1 MKYIALLGFGN
12 VCRGVA
18 ALLKENKDT
27 IKKAVGD
34 DVSIKYILK
43 RSLLKGEYEGLY
55 TDSIDAIIND
65 GDISCVCEAI
75 GGAKDAYIYT
85 KKLLSA
91 GISVA
96 TSNKELVSVHG
107 TELMEIARNNE
118 AEYLIEATV
127 GSGLPIIKP
136 MRDCFSGETVTGVS
150 GILNGTTNFILTK
163 MLSEGASFDEAL
175 SEAQRLGYA
184 EADPGDDIEGRDAA
198 RKIAI
203 LSAMAFGELPSPDG
217 IYTEGISHVTSKDV
231 ADAAKLGGTVKLIA
245 RAYKEDGKL
254 FVFVTPRIV
263 PKTQIIANV
272 DGVYNGICVTA
283 NGCGD
288 ITFCG
293 AGAGSYSAGGGMI
306 SDVCDILS
314 GKRNDPPK
322 WKNAASIAAP
332 DEIKDSFMIRFK
344 KKCGENDFGE
354 KEKELAE
361 KALGCRFFGEHS
373 ALTEKTTGAELKKA
387 FVGLEACEIIPE
399 TVIRADV
406 THS

>member
-18 ALLKENKDT
+18 ALLSENAAT

-43 RSLLKGEYEGLY
+43 RSPIVGEYAKAY
-55 TDSIDAIIND
+55 TDSIDTIIND
-65 GDISCVCEAI
+65 GNISCVCEAI

-107 TELMEIARNNE
+107 VELMELAKRNG

-127 GSGLPIIKP
+127 GSGIPIIKP
-136 MRDCFSGETVTGVS
+136 MRDSFSGETVTGVS

-184 EADPGDDIEGRDAA
+184 EADPSDDIEGRDAA

-203 LSAMAFGELPSPDG
+203 LSAMAFGELPSPDS
-217 IYTEGISHVTSKDV
+217 IYTEGISRITAKDV
-231 ADAAKLGGTVKLIA
+231 ADAAKLGGIIKLIA
-245 RAYKEDGKL
+245 RAYKEGGKL
-254 FVFVTPRIV
+254 YVFVTPRVV

-272 DGVYNGICVTA
+272 NGVYNGICVTA

-288 ITFCG
+288 VTFCG

-314 GKRNDPPK
+314 GKRAASPD
-322 WKNAASIAAP
+322 WKNARSVAKP
-332 DEIKDSFMIRFK
+332 DAIKDAFMVRFK
-344 KKCGENDFGE
+344 KNCAGGEFGD
-354 KEKELAE
+354 KQKELAE
-361 KALGCRFFGEHS
+361 RILDCKFFGEFS
-373 ALTEKTTGAELKKA
+373 ALTGIKTAEKLKTGFSK
-387 FVGLEACEIIPE
+387 LEKDGIYPE
-399 TVIRADV
+399 SVIRADV
-406 THS
+406 